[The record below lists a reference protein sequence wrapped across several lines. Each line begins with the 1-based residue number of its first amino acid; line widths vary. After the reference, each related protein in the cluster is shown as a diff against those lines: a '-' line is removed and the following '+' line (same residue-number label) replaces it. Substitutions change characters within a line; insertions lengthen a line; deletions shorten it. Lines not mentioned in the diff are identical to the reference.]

1 MQRHLVWIIGACLS
15 TTVLAGEVDPLWQR
29 EKEPAE
35 VKPEVKLPKAP
46 TPLIKQS
53 AINEPTSQPRVQM
66 SVVKNHLPRIQTWQG
81 LPGQSLED
89 VLKNW
94 CQKAGWQAPVIRLR
108 HERMPRLT
116 SSVAFAGSFESAVN
130 NLLMSLRDA
139 DIYIN
144 ATAYTG
150 NRVLAITEE

>member
-1 MQRHLVWIIGACLS
+1 MQRHLVWIIGFCLS

-29 EKEPAE
+29 ANEPAE
-35 VKPEVKLPKAP
+35 TKPQK
-46 TPLIKQS
+46 TPVPVSRPVIK
-53 AINEPTSQPRVQM
+53 EPVPQPQVRVGIATDHSPRVQ
-66 SVVKNHLPRIQTWQG
+66 TWRG

-89 VLKNW
+89 VLKIW
-94 CQKAGWQAPVIRLR
+94 CQQAGWQVPVIRLR
-108 HERMPRLT
+108 QDRMPRLT

>member
-1 MQRHLVWIIGACLS
+1 MQRHLVWIIGFCVSSA
-15 TTVLAGEVDPLWQR
+15 VWAGEVDPLWQR
-29 EKEPAE
+29 QKEP
-35 VKPEVKLPKAP
+35 VSTKPQEAPKP
-46 TPLIKQS
+46 V
-53 AINEPTSQPRVQM
+53 SQPVMKKPIPQPQVRMSIATDHTPRVQ
-66 SVVKNHLPRIQTWQG
+66 TWRG
-81 LPGQSLED
+81 LPGQTLED

-94 CQKAGWQAPVIRLR
+94 CQQAGWQAPVIRLR
-108 HERMPRLT
+108 QDRMPRLT